1 MCRQMLRPWRDSDAS
16 IFSRRERGEKRLAL
30 RIVTGTYG
38 LTRVLKQ
45 DPAMRGGLDLEFIEF
60 DSIPAAMRRQVRD
73 LEFDICEMALT
84 TYLCARAV
92 GKPITAIPI
101 FVTRNF
107 HHWAAFRHI
116 DTGIRVPK
124 DLEGRQVAVNRG
136 YTVTTGLW
144 VRAVLQHEYDVDLER
159 VTWLPTDEEHVA
171 EYRAPPTVDYRFRGR
186 TVEDV
191 MLNEGVGAA
200 VGDVR
205 SIAPEIK
212 PLIPEAREAGYAYYR
227 KTGIYP
233 INHMITVSQAALA
246 ARPTL
251 ARELFAVFAAAK
263 AVYIKQLDAGGDGS
277 AADKAALALQA
288 VVGDPFPYGV
298 AANRTALEA
307 ATQFCVEQHMTRD
320 RLAVEPLFAPDT
332 LTLG

>member
-1 MCRQMLRPWRDSDAS
+1 M
-16 IFSRRERGEKRLAL
+16 AL

-38 LTRVLKQ
+38 LTRALKENP
-45 DPAMRGGLDLEFIEF
+45 DARGGLDLEFVEF
-60 DSIPAAMRRQVRD
+60 DSIPAAMRRQVRN
-73 LEFDICEMALT
+73 LEFDVCEMALT

-92 GKPITAIPI
+92 GKPITAIPV

-144 VRAVLQHEYDVDLER
+144 IRGALQHEYGVDLDR

-171 EYRAPPTVDYRFRGR
+171 EYRAPPNVDYRYRGR
-186 TVEDV
+186 TVEEL
-191 MLNEGVGAA
+191 MLKEGVGAA

-205 SIAPEIK
+205 SDAAEIK
-212 PLIPEAREAGYAYYR
+212 PLIADAREAGFAYYR

-233 INHMITVSQAALA
+233 INHMITLSQRALA
-246 ARPTL
+246 ARPHL
-251 ARELFAVFAAAK
+251 ARELFDVFKAAK
-263 AVYIKQLDAGGDGS
+263 VVYLKRLDAGGDGS
-277 AADKAALALQA
+277 AADQTALALKA

-298 AANRTALEA
+298 AANRKALEA

-320 RLAVEPLFAPDT
+320 RLAIEPLFAPDT
-332 LTLG
+332 LALS

>member
-1 MCRQMLRPWRDSDAS
+1 
-16 IFSRRERGEKRLAL
+16 LAL

-38 LTRVLKQ
+38 LTRALKEN
-45 DPAMRGGLDLEFIEF
+45 PATRGGLDLEFIEF
-60 DSIPAAMRRQVRD
+60 ASIPAAMRRQVRH

-84 TYLCARAV
+84 TYLCARAA
-92 GKPITAIPI
+92 GKPITAIPV

-116 DTGIRVPK
+116 ASGIRTPK
-124 DLEGRQVAVNRG
+124 DLEGQRVAVNRG

-144 VRAVLQHEYDVDLER
+144 IRGALQHEYGVDLER

-171 EYRAPPTVDYRFRGR
+171 EYRAPSNVDYGYRGR
-186 TVEDV
+186 KVEDL
-191 MLNEGVGAA
+191 MMKEGVGAA

-205 SIAPEIK
+205 STAAEIK
-212 PLIPEAREAGYAYYR
+212 PLIPDAREAGFAYYR

-233 INHMITVSQAALA
+233 INHMITLSQRALA

-251 ARELFAVFAAAK
+251 ARELFDVFKAAK
-263 AVYIKQLDAGGDGS
+263 VAYLKRLEAGGDGS
-277 AADKAALALQA
+277 AADQTALALKS

-298 AANRTALEA
+298 AANRKALEA
-307 ATQFCVEQHMTRD
+307 AAQFCVEQHMTRD
-320 RLAVEPLFAPDT
+320 KLAIEPLFAPET

>member
-1 MCRQMLRPWRDSDAS
+1 V
-16 IFSRRERGEKRLAL
+16 AL

-38 LTRVLKQ
+38 LTRALKENP
-45 DPAMRGGLDLEFIEF
+45 DARGGLDLEFVEF
-60 DSIPAAMRRQVRD
+60 DSIPAAMRRQVRN
-73 LEFDICEMALT
+73 LEFDVCEMALT

-92 GKPITAIPI
+92 GKPITAIPV

-144 VRAVLQHEYDVDLER
+144 IRGALQHEYGVDLDR

-171 EYRAPPTVDYRFRGR
+171 EYRAPPNVDYRYRGR
-186 TVEDV
+186 TVEEL
-191 MLNEGVGAA
+191 MLKEGVGAA

-205 SIAPEIK
+205 SDAAEIK
-212 PLIPEAREAGYAYYR
+212 PLIADAREAGFAYYR

-233 INHMITVSQAALA
+233 INHMITLSQRALA
-246 ARPTL
+246 ARPHL
-251 ARELFAVFAAAK
+251 ARELFDVFKAAK
-263 AVYIKQLDAGGDGS
+263 VVYLKRLDAGGDGS
-277 AADKAALALQA
+277 AADQTALALKA

-298 AANRTALEA
+298 AANRKALEA

-320 RLAVEPLFAPDT
+320 RLAIEPLFAPDT
-332 LTLG
+332 LALS